1 MASPETADS
10 RAPLAGAAPRIAG
23 VIIDLDGTLVDSV
36 PDLAAAAN
44 LMLAEL
50 GREQRSE
57 TEIRRFV
64 GNGVPRLVQRAL
76 SGDLDGTVGEA
87 EFARAHPVF
96 LRHYAEHLCE
106 RSRCYP
112 GVEDGLERLAAA
124 GLRLACVTNK
134 PEAFTRPLLDRLGL
148 LDRFVTVVAGDTLAE
163 KKPHPA
169 PLLHAARELGLAIG
183 ECAMIGDSASDVS
196 ASKSAG
202 CVCVCV
208 GYGYNQ
214 GMNLASLDPDFLV
227 DDFAS
232 AVDRVLEFR

>member
-1 MASPETADS
+1 MAFAETAGP
-10 RAPLAGAAPRIAG
+10 RAPLPGAARRVAG

-57 TEIRRFV
+57 GEIRRFV

-76 SGDLDGTVGEA
+76 CGDLDGTVGEE
-87 EFARAHPVF
+87 EFSRAHPVF

-112 GVEDGLERLAAA
+112 GVRDGLERLAAA
-124 GLRLACVTNK
+124 GLPLACVTNK
-134 PEAFTRPLLDRLGL
+134 PEAFTRPLLERLGI
-148 LDRFVTVVAGDTLAE
+148 LDRFTVVVAGDTLAD

-169 PLLHAARELGLAIG
+169 PLLHAARGLGLAIG
-183 ECAMIGDSASDVS
+183 ECAMIGDSASDIQ

-232 AVDRVLEFR
+232 AVDQVLELR